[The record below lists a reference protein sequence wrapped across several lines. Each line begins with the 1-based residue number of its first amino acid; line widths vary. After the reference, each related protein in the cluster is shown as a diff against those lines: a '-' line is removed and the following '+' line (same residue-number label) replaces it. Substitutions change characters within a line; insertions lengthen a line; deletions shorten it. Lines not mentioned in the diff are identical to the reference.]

1 MRKAGSIAV
10 FSTTR
15 IWPTGRPRAAGD
27 QHLVFRSDSLTAEI
41 VTTTPGDADPFSGRT
56 VPGKTHRDTITV
68 KITELQLLVRAV
80 MRYSPFTV
88 STTQSTQLILQKDGV
103 IMGVNLAP
111 SLADVVAAEAK
122 LKLVD
127 AQILQDTHGRDSPQ
141 LRLRCAR
148 LQAACPTP
156 FESVQE
162 LKHTLRQIDDVA
174 MVATPSFLAQRGKEW
189 ITHFY
194 KGPALGLN
202 LVWTDPEAGDWIP
215 WLDTRQRIN
224 PDTGELEQ
232 RMYSKPGNTFTYPH
246 GEGCVPP
253 GQRKGILLGGL
264 KRIQIICSPADIP
277 SETAAFLARLQNLQ
291 YDAADMRQWIRQA
304 ISGQETA
311 ERRSADTDAVL
322 ANALQQLSLS
332 DGRNHAGTPRQ
343 RRAVL
348 TYHPNIPA
356 AAVNAA
362 LRERDEQAGGIAWRA
377 LPGIAGQLP
386 RPRAPAGAKRS
397 RARLSDRSGR
407 LRAEAIERKLIAP
420 PRRATQRSDQ

>member
-1 MRKAGSIAV
+1 MACAAATRRAISSRERKGAIA
-10 FSTTR
+10 
-15 IWPTGRPRAAGD
+15 IGPTD
-27 QHLVFRSDSLTAEI
+27 RS
-41 VTTTPGDADPFSGRT
+41 
-56 VPGKTHRDTITV
+56 
-68 KITELQLLVRAV
+68 
-80 MRYSPFTV
+80 
-88 STTQSTQLILQKDGV
+88 V
-103 IMGVNLAP
+103 I
-111 SLADVVAAEAK
+111 
-122 LKLVD
+122 
-127 AQILQDTHGRDSPQ
+127 
-141 LRLRCAR
+141 
-148 LQAACPTP
+148 
-156 FESVQE
+156 
-162 LKHTLRQIDDVA
+162 
-174 MVATPSFLAQRGKEW
+174 
-189 ITHFY
+189 
-194 KGPALGLN
+194 
-202 LVWTDPEAGDWIP
+202 
-215 WLDTRQRIN
+215 
-224 PDTGELEQ
+224 
-232 RMYSKPGNTFTYPH
+232 
-246 GEGCVPP
+246 
-253 GQRKGILLGGL
+253 QRKGILLGGL